1 MCGKMRYK
9 AVKRPEKRTPITV
22 IEAYAEDG
30 IRINPEKTY
39 TLVLNSYLCSTVSPM
54 PRDKGVS
61 LQTDGAAALIE
72 YLSRHGAIDYSE
84 KTRVDLIP
92 VN

>member
-1 MCGKMRYK
+1 MRYK
-9 AVKRPEKRTPITV
+9 AVERQEKRTPITV
-22 IEAYAEDG
+22 IEAYAKDG
-30 IRINPEKTY
+30 TRINPEKRY